1 MLTICVGYG
10 VLGLVNLGN
19 PFPEARKS
27 LCMGVYNMQVFFR
40 QYCTLLTVVMY
51 ITLGG
56 ENALGC

>member
-27 LCMGVYNMQVFFR
+27 LYIRRYRKQVFFR